1 MQEAIRFNSREVTIR
16 FFTVGVHEMDLKDIL
31 DALKRR

>member
-1 MQEAIRFNSREVTIR
+1 MKEAVRWNKREVTIR
-16 FFTVGVHEMDLKDIL
+16 FFTVGVPELELKDIL